1 MKISGFLAFS
11 LLDFPGVP
19 ASVVFTQ
26 GCNFRCPFCHN
37 PELVFPNADTTL
49 KDEELFT
56 TLLKRKGIV
65 KGVVITGGEP
75 TLYKDLIDFIYK
87 IKSNYNLSVKLDTN
101 GSNPAILEKL
111 IIRGLL
117 DFISIDFKSSS
128 SKYHIATGLPQK
140 VAKKYFQNLLTSI
153 ELAKKSRIPF
163 EVRVTVT
170 PGLIGLEDLIEIR
183 NVIGDQVTL
192 VLQRFRN
199 LKTLDPRWQ
208 NISPYQDEVLL
219 TFAQKV
225 RANLRL

>member
-56 TLLKRKGIV
+56 TLSKRKGIV

-87 IKSNYNLSVKLDTN
+87 IKSNYHLSVKLDTN